1 MFKTI
6 VRTVCAAAICLSAAL
21 QPLGTNADVAP
32 GAVSAV
38 LIESGANTVIYE
50 KNARKKMPMAST
62 TKIMT
67 ALCALENA
75 DPNKT
80 VNIDSRA
87 VGVEGSS
94 IYLAK
99 GEKMTL
105 RELIYGLMLHSGND
119 AAVAIAYAVSG
130 GIDEFADLMN
140 KTAARIGAADTHFEN
155 PNGLDSDNHYTTAYD
170 LAIITSYA
178 LKNREFAKVV
188 STYEMNISG
197 GDRGYD
203 RKLRNHNKLLRLYD
217 GCTGV
222 KTGFTKRCGRCLV
235 SSAKR
240 GGTELV
246 AVTLN
251 DGNDWQDHAAM
262 LDYGFAETKEVCV
275 LHKGDYLQSVSVHG
289 GTAENCNA
297 VCAEDLYVTQLKS
310 DTAKPEIFYEIE
322 PSVNAPV
329 EYGDRL
335 GTVGVKVGGRRGR
348 SVDAVAAE
356 CVPGKPKSKVLDNMA
371 LLMKFWTWSLH

>member
-1 MFKTI
+1 
-6 VRTVCAAAICLSAAL
+6 
-21 QPLGTNADVAP
+21 
-32 GAVSAV
+32 
-38 LIESGANTVIYE
+38 
-50 KNARKKMPMAST
+50 MPMAST

-75 DPNKT
+75 DPDTT

-94 IYLAK
+94 IYLAN

-130 GIDEFADLMN
+130 GVDEFAQLMN
-140 KTAARIGAADTHFEN
+140 ETAARIGAVDTHFEN

-188 STYEMNISG
+188 STYEINISG

-203 RKLRNHNKLLRLYD
+203 RKLKNHNKLLKMYD

-235 SSAKR
+235 SSAR
-240 GGTELV
+240 RDGTELV

-251 DGNDWQDHAAM
+251 DGNDWLDHAAM
-262 LDYGFAETKEVCV
+262 LDYGFAETESVCV
-275 LHKGDYLQSVSVHG
+275 LRKGDYLQSVSVNG
-289 GTAENCNA
+289 GTADTCTA
-297 VCAEDLYVTQLKS
+297 VCAEDLYATRLKGS
-310 DTAKPEIFYEIE
+310 DDKPEIFYEIDSE
-322 PSVNAPV
+322 TDAPV

-335 GTVGVKVGGRRGR
+335 GKVGVDIGGRRGR

-356 CVPGKPKSKVLDNMA
+356 CVPCKPKSKLIENMA
-371 LLMKFWTWSLH
+371 LLMKFWAWSLH